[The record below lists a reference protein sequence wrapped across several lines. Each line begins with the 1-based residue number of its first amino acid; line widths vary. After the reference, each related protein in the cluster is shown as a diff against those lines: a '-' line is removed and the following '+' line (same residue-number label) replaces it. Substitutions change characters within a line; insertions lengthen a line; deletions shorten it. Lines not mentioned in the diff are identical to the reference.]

1 MRGGRRVSRSAA
13 GLGRDDDTCPRCET
27 RVAAIPTECP
37 VCDLPLVSAPHLAR
51 SHHHLFPVPMFVEK
65 SGEGECF
72 GCRAALSAE
81 AYACPRC
88 SSAFCAD
95 CDADSAVA
103 TTGAGCCA
111 PSGGGS

>member
-1 MRGGRRVSRSAA
+1 MDVGACILLYMTVGPA
-13 GLGRDDDTCPRCET
+13 L
-27 RVAAIPTECP
+27 I
-37 VCDLPLVSAPHLAR
+37 LVNKQILTTY
-51 SHHHLFPVPMFVEK
+51 
-65 SGEGECF
+65 GF

-95 CDADSAVA
+95 CDEFVH
-103 TTGAGCCA
+103 TVLHNCPGCCA

>member
-1 MRGGRRVSRSAA
+1 MATAALSPPRV
-13 GLGRDDDTCPRCET
+13 G
-27 RVAAIPTECP
+27 AIPTECP

-72 GCRAALSAE
+72 GCRAALTAE

-95 CDADSAVA
+95 CDEFVH
-103 TTGAGCCA
+103 TVLHNCPGCCSA
-111 PSGGGS
+111 PSSGGGS